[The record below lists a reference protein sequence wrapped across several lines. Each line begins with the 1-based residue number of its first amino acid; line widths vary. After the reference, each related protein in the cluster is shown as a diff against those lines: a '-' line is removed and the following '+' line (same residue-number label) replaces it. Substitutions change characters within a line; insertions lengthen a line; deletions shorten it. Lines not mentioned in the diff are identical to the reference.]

1 MEHDSRLLGQCK
13 GSAAEP
19 PKSPRR
25 VGFAES
31 SVRMC
36 QPFGM
41 EPAKRTYD
49 VRLRSLGLPTH
60 RAGRTQ
66 SNGRWTQPYCLSSSG
81 RGPDQDCHYRSVSEG
96 VLVRIKAENLP
107 VLIEAEERTRSNNH
121 YRGALAEWGRDK
133 PTIVAST
140 TGPTLAEALFQTWP
154 LEAL

>member
-1 MEHDSRLLGQCK
+1 V
-13 GSAAEP
+13 SAFWDGTSQTHLRCEIAQL
-19 PKSPRR
+19 
-25 VGFAES
+25 GFANAQSWKDPKPWALHATVPPQLVGEGAS
-31 SVRMC
+31 KIG
-36 QPFGM
+36 FGDG
-41 EPAKRTYD
+41 EYSQIGFTNRYKGYR
-49 VRLRSLGLPTH
+49 RLMG
-60 RAGRTQ
+60 
-66 SNGRWTQPYCLSSSG
+66 
-81 RGPDQDCHYRSVSEG
+81 DQDRHYRRVSEG